1 MVVTS
6 GINGLLW
13 FWNVQSGE
21 KNFSLDNSEKIYTL
35 TASPTKAM
43 VAAGLNGKTKV
54 WDINLQDEIAELQ
67 QAGDIS
73 SLAFNHD
80 GSLLATGSS
89 EGTVILWKIDG
100 NSFTQAGNT
109 LHLNG
114 YPRFLA
120 FGPDGKWLAGGGST
134 NFAYLWDINTMQEMA
149 RIPHGNPVTSVS
161 FSPDGSQLFTVSRKV
176 VRIWDIALIPLILKE
191 ELVPNACSHL
201 ATNLSREDWIN
212 YFADEEYR
220 LICPS
225 LPEEE

>member
-13 FWNVQSGE
+13 FWDVQSGE
-21 KNFSLDNSEKIYTL
+21 QKFSLDNSEKIYTM
-35 TASPTKAM
+35 TTSPAQAM
-43 VAAGLNGKTKV
+43 VAAGLNGKIKV
-54 WDINLQDEIAELQ
+54 WDTNMQEEITELQ
-67 QAGDIS
+67 QAGDVS
-73 SLAFNHD
+73 SLAFNQN

-89 EGTVILWKIDG
+89 EGTVILWKMDG
-100 NSFTQAGNT
+100 NDFTQMGNT

-120 FGPDGKWLAGGGST
+120 FSPDDKWLAGGGST
-134 NFAYLWDINTMQEMA
+134 SFAYLWDINTVQETA

-161 FSPDGSQLFTVSRKV
+161 FSPDGTQLFTVSRKV
-176 VRIWDIALIPLILKE
+176 VRIWDISLISLILKE

-225 LPEEE
+225 LLEEE